1 MSPAPKPLNV
11 SVLKLLQTEG
21 KLQSPVCFV
30 VRDHYRSPMFPLL
43 PCLQRLPA
51 LLSPICPI
59 FPTATYTQLLSLAF
73 SKCGHSWPFPSEHWG
88 SVHCQDLV
96 RTPKVSFKMTAA
108 YTFLLFPVW
117 HDQKQRNNQIF
128 KFIVNIIIIII
139 IIWQSYIQWA
149 FWKLH
154 SWPFQPFL
162 WM

>member
-1 MSPAPKPLNV
+1 MRPAPKPLNV

-30 VRDHYRSPMFPLL
+30 VRDLHRSPMFPPL

-51 LLSPICPI
+51 LLSPSAPY
-59 FPTATYTQLLSLAF
+59 FHLLDTQQLLSLAF
-73 SKCGHSWPFPSEHWG
+73 SKRGHGWPFPSEQWG

-96 RTPKVSFKMTAA
+96 ERTPKGSFKLTAA
-108 YTFLLFPVW
+108 YTFLLFPMW
-117 HDQKQRNNQIF
+117 HDQKQKKIF
-128 KFIVNIIIIII
+128 KFIVNIIIII